1 MLDLNSAL
9 LRAYGSR
16 TRILQAKFYPVRA
29 SAQIVTLPQIQQ
41 EREKENRVRMDSVFF
56 LAPPARLEPNDNV
69 RAQAA
74 LTNEVAGDLTHNPPS
89 AEMELWHK
97 TKQKSQNKK
106 QVL

>member
-1 MLDLNSAL
+1 
-9 LRAYGSR
+9 
-16 TRILQAKFYPVRA
+16 
-29 SAQIVTLPQIQQ
+29 
-41 EREKENRVRMDSVFF
+41 MDG
-56 LAPPARLEPNDNV
+56 ALEPNDNV

-97 TKQKSQNKK
+97 TKQKSQNKR

>member
-1 MLDLNSAL
+1 MKKSKSKDLD
-9 LRAYGSR
+9 
-16 TRILQAKFYPVRA
+16 
-29 SAQIVTLPQIQQ
+29 
-41 EREKENRVRMDSVFF
+41 F

-89 AEMELWHK
+89 AELELWHK